1 MITALLNANHKPY
14 FMEPFMLTEKKISE
28 RKYRHFTYIPK
39 PETQPR
45 TKIDFFYIG
54 KKISNIDILIKVFE
68 SGYAAEN
75 ADKANAMLLKLMRSN
90 TLPDCIIAEDNLSE
104 SSIQNLTALFS
115 SYKELASIPFFVEL
129 SDMSN
134 IEKFHGVKFVDD
146 LVTVDQLPAAQL
158 NRKVHFWKKVKQR
171 SREIGQVK
179 ENFEFRNRITSV
191 IKRTI
196 DIFLSLSLL
205 ITLSPL
211 FLLIMIALRLE
222 SKGPGIYVSKRAGRG
237 YRIFTFYKFRTMVS
251 DADKKMDHLSHLNQ
265 YDLGKKPNPMFIKIN
280 NDPRVTRVGMFLRKT
295 SMDELPQLWN
305 VLKGDMSLVGN
316 RPLPLYE
323 AETLTTD
330 EWSKRFLAPA
340 GITGLW
346 QIKKR
351 GKESMSAEERVSLDI
366 DYAEK
371 ATILRDLYIM
381 AITPT
386 ALIQKTNV

>member
-1 MITALLNANHKPY
+1 
-14 FMEPFMLTEKKISE
+14 MLTEKRISE
-28 RKYRHFTYIPK
+28 RKYRHYTYVPK

-54 KKISNIDILIKVFE
+54 KKISNLDILIKVFE

-75 ADKANAMLLKLMRSN
+75 AEKANAMLLKLLRSN
-90 TLPDCIIAEDNLSE
+90 TLPDVIISEDNLSQ

-115 SYKELASIPFFVEL
+115 SNKELASIPFFVDL
-129 SDMSN
+129 TDMSN
-134 IEKFHGVKFVDD
+134 IEKFHDVHFIDD
-146 LVTVDQLPAAQL
+146 LVTVDQLTADQL
-158 NRKVHFWKKVKQR
+158 NRKVLFWKKVKHR
-171 SREIGQVK
+171 SASASGIKDGFTFS
-179 ENFEFRNRITSV
+179 NEFTTV

-196 DIFLSLSLL
+196 DIVLSLALL

-211 FLLIMIALRLE
+211 FLLIIIALRLE
-222 SKGPGIYVSKRAGRG
+222 SKGPSIYISKRAGRG

-265 YDLGKKPNPMFIKIN
+265 YDLGKKPNPKFIKIN

-351 GKESMSAEERVSLDI
+351 GKEEMSAEERVSLDI

-371 ATILRDLYIM
+371 ASILRDLYIM